1 MIPGGRGETGTVIE
15 IDVVNR
21 QVRHQVD
28 NQRLVEATRHVLQS
42 HGITSGQISIAIL
55 DNPMIRELNLE
66 FLDHD
71 YATDVLSFVLER
83 EGEML
88 EGEIAVSAD
97 MAADQAGQHGW
108 PAAHEL
114 LLYVVHGALHLVGLD
129 DKQPDSMEQM
139 RSAEHQ
145 VCEWLGIG
153 PPPDRPVQNPVE
165 GDEKTC

>member
-1 MIPGGRGETGTVIE
+1 MIE

-21 QVRHQVD
+21 QACHQVD
-28 NQRLVEATRHVLQS
+28 SQRLVEATRYVLQS
-42 HGITSGQISIAIL
+42 HGVTSGEISIAVL
-55 DNPMIRELNLE
+55 DNQAIRELNLE

-83 EGEML
+83 EDDNL
-88 EGEIAVSAD
+88 EGDIAVSVE
-97 MAADQAGQHGW
+97 MAAEQAVQHGW

-129 DKQPDSMEQM
+129 DKQPESVEQM

-145 VCEWLGIG
+145 ACEWLGIG
-153 PPPDRPVQNPVE
+153 PPPNRPLQDPVE
-165 GDEKTC
+165 GDETTC